1 MKTLN
6 YKKFN
11 EQQLLD
17 MSEKEFKKSYFEF
30 NRTYD
35 KYYKKYVL
43 DSNQT
48 DEIILKQIDEM
59 DKQLG
64 IFQDVVKQRNITIS
78 EPKEK
83 I

>member
-1 MKTLN
+1 
-6 YKKFN
+6 
-11 EQQLLD
+11 

>member
-1 MKTLN
+1 MKTLI

-11 EQQLLD
+11 KQQLLD

-35 KYYKKYVL
+35 RYYKKYVL
-43 DSNQT
+43 DSNTT
-48 DEIILKQIDEM
+48 DESILKQLDEM

-64 IFQDVVKQRNITIS
+64 TFQDVAKQRSIKLAKPEI
-78 EPKEK
+78 
-83 I
+83 